1 MKNSVTIQDIANA
14 LGLSRN
20 TVSKALNGQPVPEKT
35 RSIVLN
41 AAIEMGYKSYRLAAA
56 PQKRAEHREIAIV
69 SNRLLIKINYYIY
82 VLRGIEE
89 SIAGKDIELVQFQ
102 VASDSSF
109 ERFRR
114 YLSANHV
121 DGIICI
127 EFFRQDYAAELLKL
141 GYPTV
146 LLDSPFTLSPPRG
159 KYDIILPESQ
169 NVIRDFCLK
178 MIQKEHCQTFGFVGD
193 CRHCRSFYERFAGM
207 REALFLSGIPY
218 DPCYSILRDDAS
230 PYDTDTLAAALREM
244 PSLPDCLIAANDS
257 IATYLLEALKVL
269 EVKVPE
275 RVRVIGFDNLVE
287 SKRTDPPLTSVNVSK
302 TFLGQETIRL
312 MLDRIAEHSRPSQTV
327 YISTA
332 VVNRSTTSAAR
343 EQEAAL

>member
-20 TVSKALNGQPVPEKT
+20 TVSKALNGQPVPDKT

-56 PQKRAEHREIAIV
+56 PQKANEHRQIAIV

-89 SIAGKDIELVQFQ
+89 SIADQDIELVQFQ
-102 VASDSSF
+102 VASASSF
-109 ERFRR
+109 ERFKR

-127 EFFRQDYAAELLKL
+127 EFFQQDYAAELMKL
-141 GYPTV
+141 GYPMV
-146 LLDSPFTLSPPRG
+146 LLDTPFTLSAPRG

-169 NVIRDFCLK
+169 HVIRSFCLR

-193 CRHCRSFYERFAGM
+193 YQHCRSFYERFEGM

-218 DPCYSILRDDAS
+218 NPQYSILYDDAS
-230 PYDTDTLAAALREM
+230 HYDTDVFVGILRDM
-244 PSLPDCLIAANDS
+244 PELPDCLIAANDS
-257 IATYLLEALKVL
+257 IATYLLEALKL
-269 EVKVPE
+269 LDIKVPDT
-275 RVRVIGFDNLVE
+275 VRVIGFDNLVE

-302 TFLGQETIRL
+302 TFLGQATIKL
-312 MLDRIAEHSRPSQTV
+312 MLDRLAEPSRPSQTV
-327 YISTA
+327 YVSTS
-332 VVNRSTTSAAR
+332 VVSRATTSSLK
-343 EQEAAL
+343 ESEG

>member
-20 TVSKALNGQPVPEKT
+20 TVSKALNGQPVPDKT

-41 AAIEMGYKSYRLAAA
+41 AAIEMGYKSYQLAAA
-56 PQKRAEHREIAIV
+56 PQKANEHRQIAIV

-89 SIAGKDIELVQFQ
+89 SIADQDIELVQFQ
-102 VASDSSF
+102 VASGSSF
-109 ERFRR
+109 ERFKR

-127 EFFRQDYAAELLKL
+127 EFFQQDYAAELMKL
-141 GYPTV
+141 GYPMV
-146 LLDSPFTLSPPRG
+146 LLDTPFTLSAPRG

-169 NVIRDFCLK
+169 NVIRSFCLR
-178 MIQKEHCQTFGFVGD
+178 MIQKEQCQTFGFVGD
-193 CRHCRSFYERFAGM
+193 YQHCRSFYERFAGM

-218 DPCYSILRDDAS
+218 DPQYSILYDDASHYDTDAFASILRD
-230 PYDTDTLAAALREM
+230 M
-244 PSLPDCLIAANDS
+244 PKLPDCLIAANDS
-257 IATYLLEALKVL
+257 IATYLLEALKL
-269 EVKVPE
+269 LDVKVPE
-275 RVRVIGFDNLVE
+275 AVKVIGFDNLVE

-302 TFLGQETIRL
+302 TFLGQETIKL
-312 MLDRIAEHSRPSQTV
+312 MLDRLAEPSRPSQTV
-327 YISTA
+327 YVSTS
-332 VVNRSTTSAAR
+332 VVSRATTSST
-343 EQEAAL
+343 